1 MFASLRCHAPCSH
14 ALAGHDSSFVREYL
28 EAVTR
33 KEAGHVKL
41 RKQEQAEPASP
52 VAPANGP
59 HWDLLRQAILETL
72 QPEGGLRVA
81 PYLVS

>member
-41 RKQEQAEPASP
+41 RKQEQVGGA
-52 VAPANGP
+52 VRVRVWGGGGGAP
-59 HWDLLRQAILETL
+59 R
-72 QPEGGLRVA
+72 GGWPPGV
-81 PYLVS
+81 

>member
-1 MFASLRCHAPCSH
+1 MPPVVPGSH
-14 ALAGHDSSFVREYL
+14 LTSRPPL
-28 EAVTR
+28 C
-33 KEAGHVKL
+33 
-41 RKQEQAEPASP
+41 QAEPASP